1 MYNNLQKYFSS
12 LVFLIKI
19 LIVAGAY
26 YVISDKLLNDSNF
39 SSFLWMERVEIMGS
53 TSLSFI
59 LLLLLFTLINW
70 LLEVFKWKSLVSF
83 VSHISFFQAA
93 KQSLASLT
101 ASLLTPN
108 RIGEYGAKAIYYTKE
123 YRPKILMLNFLG
135 NAHQMLVTV
144 LFGIIGLLI
153 LGGHFCLQKL
163 PFFPILA
170 LVVIGL
176 IILFVSLAIFQKK
189 WISGFRKIINN
200 FLQIPFCIHKTT
212 FLYAAARYLIFSH
225 QFYLFLLF
233 FGVDLQYSIAM
244 PIIVSM
250 YLISSV
256 IPGFV
261 LFDWLVKGSVAV
273 TLFRLFGV
281 DDIIILSITASMWI
295 LNFAFPAIIGSFYV
309 LTFKSSTLVYSES
322 KLRS

>member
-39 SSFLWMERVEIMGS
+39 SSFLWMERIEILGS

-70 LLEVFKWKSLVSF
+70 LLEILKWKTLVSS
-83 VSHISFFQAA
+83 VSHISFVQAA

-108 RIGEYGAKAIYYTKE
+108 RIGEYGAKAIYYPKT
-123 YRPKILMLNFLG
+123 YRPKVLMLNFLG
-135 NAHQMLVTV
+135 NAHQMLITT
-144 LFGIIGLLI
+144 LFGFFGLLI
-153 LGGHFCLQKL
+153 LGDHYSLQKL
-163 PFFPILA
+163 PFSSILGI
-170 LVVIGL
+170 VVVL
-176 IILFVSLAIFQKK
+176 IILFISIAFFQKK
-189 WISGFRKIINN
+189 WINGFRRVVHN
-200 FLQIPFCIHKTT
+200 FLQIPFSIHRKT

-225 QFYLFLLF
+225 QFYLFLIF
-233 FGVDLQYSIAM
+233 FGVDLEYRIAM

-250 YLISSV
+250 YLISSM

-273 TLFRLFGV
+273 TLFRFFGV
-281 DDIIILSITASMWI
+281 DDIIVLSITASMWI

-322 KLRS
+322 KLRE

>member
-19 LIVAGAY
+19 LIIAGAY

-39 SSFLWMERVEIMGS
+39 NSFLWFERFETLGS
-53 TSLSFI
+53 SSVSFI
-59 LLLLLFTLINW
+59 FSILLFTLINW
-70 LLEVFKWKSLVSF
+70 LLEILKWKSLVS
-83 VSHISFFQAA
+83 SISKISFIQAA

-108 RIGEYGAKAIYYTKE
+108 RIGEYGAKAIYYSKP

-135 NAHQMLVTV
+135 NAYQMLMTL
-144 LFGIIGLLI
+144 LFGVIGLLI
-153 LGGHFCLQKL
+153 LGDHFSFQTIPVSYSLG
-163 PFFPILA
+163 FLA
-170 LVVIGL
+170 VL
-176 IILFVSLAIFQKK
+176 IFSFVTLAIFKKK
-189 WISGFRKIINN
+189 WINTFRKILND
-200 FLQIPFCIHKTT
+200 FLKISFPIHKTT
-212 FLYAAARYLIFSH
+212 LLYAAVRYVIFSH

-233 FGVDLQYSIAM
+233 FGVDLEYGIAM
-244 PIIVSM
+244 PVIMLM
-250 YLISSV
+250 YLISSM

-281 DDIIILSITASMWI
+281 NDIVILSITASMWI
-295 LNFAFPAIIGSFYV
+295 LNFALPAIIGSFYV
-309 LTFKSSTLVYSES
+309 LTFDSRVLVLNES
-322 KLRS
+322 KLKE

>member
-26 YVISDKLLNDSNF
+26 YVVSDKLLNDSSF
-39 SSFLWMERVEIMGS
+39 SSFLWMERIEVLGS
-53 TSLSFI
+53 ASFSYI
-59 LLLLLFTLINW
+59 LLLLLMTLINW
-70 LLEVFKWKSLVSF
+70 SLEILKWKTLVSA
-83 VSHISFFQAA
+83 VSQISFLQSA

-108 RIGEYGAKAIYYTKE
+108 RIGEYGAKAIYYPKDH
-123 YRPKILMLNFLG
+123 RPKVLMLNFLG
-135 NAHQMLVTV
+135 NGHQMLITM
-144 LFGIIGLLI
+144 LFGLSGLL
-153 LGGHFCLQKL
+153 LLEGYFSVQSFHV
-163 PFFPILA
+163 FPILGIA
-170 LVVIGL
+170 MVL
-176 IILFVSLAIFQKK
+176 IIIFISIAFFQQK
-189 WISGFRKIINN
+189 WIKNFRGIKNN
-200 FLQIPFCIHKTT
+200 FLQIPFDIHKTT
-212 FLYAAARYLIFSH
+212 FLYAGARYLIFSH

-233 FGVDLQYSIAM
+233 FGADLQYTMAM
-244 PIIVSM
+244 PIIVTM

-273 TLFRLFGV
+273 TLFRLTGM

-295 LNFAFPAIIGSFYV
+295 LNFALPAVIGSFYV
-309 LTFKSSTLVYSES
+309 LTFKSSALVYSES
-322 KLRS
+322 KLRQ

>member
-12 LVFLIKI
+12 FIFIIKI
-19 LIVAGAY
+19 LIIGGAY
-26 YVISDKLLNDSNF
+26 YMISSKLLHDDNF
-39 SSFLWMERVEIMGS
+39 NIHLWMERIEILGS

-70 LLEVFKWKSLVSF
+70 LLEILKWKTLVSS
-83 VSHISFFQAA
+83 VSHISFVQAA

-108 RIGEYGAKAIYYTKE
+108 RIGEYGAKAIYYPKT

-135 NAHQMLVTV
+135 NAHQMLITT
-144 LFGIIGLLI
+144 LFGFFGLLI
-153 LGGHFCLQKL
+153 LGDHFSLEKL
-163 PFFPILA
+163 PFSSILGI
-170 LVVIGL
+170 VVVL
-176 IILFVSLAIFQKK
+176 IILLISIAFFQKK
-189 WISGFRKIINN
+189 WMNGFRRIIND
-200 FLQIPFCIHKTT
+200 FLQIPFSIHKTT
-212 FLYAAARYLIFSH
+212 FLYAASRYMIFSH

-233 FGVDLQYSIAM
+233 FGVDLEYSIAM

-250 YLISSV
+250 YLISSM

-273 TLFRLFGV
+273 TLFRFFGV
-281 DDIIILSITASMWI
+281 DDIIVLSITASMWI

-322 KLRS
+322 KLRE

>member
-19 LIVAGAY
+19 LIIAGAY
-26 YVISDKLLNDSNF
+26 YVISDKLLNDSSF
-39 SSFLWMERVEIMGS
+39 SSFLWMERMEVLGS
-53 TSLSFI
+53 TSLSFVF
-59 LLLLLFTLINW
+59 LLLLFTLINW
-70 LLEVFKWKSLVSF
+70 SLEILKWKTLVSF
-83 VSHISFFQAA
+83 VSKISFVQAA

-108 RIGEYGAKAIYYTKE
+108 RIGEYGAKAIYYPKA

-135 NAHQMLVTV
+135 NAHQMLITI
-144 LFGIIGLLI
+144 LFGFFGLLI
-153 LGGHFCLQKL
+153 LGDHFSLKKL
-163 PFFPILA
+163 PFSLLSGIVIA
-170 LVVIGL
+170 LV
-176 IILFVSLAIFQKK
+176 ILFISIAFFQKK
-189 WISGFRKIINN
+189 WINVLRLSINN
-200 FLQIPFCIHKTT
+200 FLQIPLSIHKAS
-212 FLYAAARYLIFSH
+212 FLYAAVRYVIFSH

-233 FGVDLQYSIAM
+233 FGVDLPYRMAM

-281 DDIIILSITASMWI
+281 DDIIVLSITASMWI

-309 LTFKSSTLVYSES
+309 LTFKSSTLVYSEP
-322 KLRS
+322 KP

>member
-39 SSFLWMERVEIMGS
+39 SSFLWMERIEILGS

-70 LLEVFKWKSLVSF
+70 LLEILKWKTLVSS
-83 VSHISFFQAA
+83 VSHISFVQAA

-108 RIGEYGAKAIYYTKE
+108 RIGEYGAKAIYYPKT

-135 NAHQMLVTV
+135 NAHQMLITT
-144 LFGIIGLLI
+144 LFGFFGLLI
-153 LGGHFCLQKL
+153 LGDHFSLEKL
-163 PFFPILA
+163 PFSSILGI
-170 LVVIGL
+170 VVVL
-176 IILFVSLAIFQKK
+176 ILLLISIAFFQKK
-189 WISGFRKIINN
+189 WMNGFRRIIND
-200 FLQIPFCIHKTT
+200 FLQIPFSIHKTT
-212 FLYAAARYLIFSH
+212 FLYAASRYMIFSH

-233 FGVDLQYSIAM
+233 FGVDLEYSIAM

-250 YLISSV
+250 YLISSM

-273 TLFRLFGV
+273 TLFRFFGV
-281 DDIIILSITASMWI
+281 DDIIVLSITASMWI
-295 LNFAFPAIIGSFYV
+295 LNLACPAIIGSFYV

-322 KLRS
+322 KLRE

>member
-39 SSFLWMERVEIMGS
+39 NSFLWMERFDILGS

-59 LLLLLFTLINW
+59 LLLVFFTLINW
-70 LLEVFKWKSLVSF
+70 LLEILKWKTLVSS
-83 VSHISFFQAA
+83 VSQISFFQAA

-108 RIGEYGAKAIYYTKE
+108 RIGEYGAKAIYYPKA

-144 LFGIIGLLI
+144 VIGSVGLLI
-153 LGGHFCLQKL
+153 LQDHFSLQT
-163 PFFPILA
+163 FPISTILGVA
-170 LVVIGL
+170 AA
-176 IILFVSLAIFQKK
+176 IIIICIAIAFFQKK
-189 WISGFRKIINN
+189 WINSIQKIVNE
-200 FLQIPFCIHKTT
+200 FLQIPFSIHKTT
-212 FLYAAARYLIFSH
+212 FLYAAARYFIFSH

-233 FGVDLQYSIAM
+233 FGVDIQYSIAM
-244 PIIVSM
+244 PIIASM

-261 LFDWLVKGSVAV
+261 IFDWLLKGSVAV
-273 TLFRLFGV
+273 TLFRLFGI
-281 DDIIILSITASMWI
+281 DDIIILSITASMWM
-295 LNFAFPAIIGSFYV
+295 LNFALPAIIGSFYV
-309 LTFKSSTLVYSES
+309 LTFNSKALVYSES
-322 KLRS
+322 KLEQ